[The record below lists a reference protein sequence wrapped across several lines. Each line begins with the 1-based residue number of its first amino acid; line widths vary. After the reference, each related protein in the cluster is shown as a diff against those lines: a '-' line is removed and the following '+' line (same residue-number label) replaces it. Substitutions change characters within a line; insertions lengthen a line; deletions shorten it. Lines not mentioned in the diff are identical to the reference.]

1 MNKMIRLLTQVTKGL
16 TNNLTRTILTTL
28 GIVIGIAMVI
38 LVLSAGEGFRSY
50 IISQIEAFGTN
61 TVFIETRIPPTT
73 KARSGGSGL
82 EGQAGSQAVAI
93 TSLKK
98 RDVDDIKRLPN
109 ISGAY
114 GVVIGQKVAAYKDAK
129 KNSLIWGSDA
139 DRFNIDSG
147 KLVAGRP
154 YTEQEN
160 LAAAQ
165 VAVLGYQIALDLF
178 KNEDPIGKTVRID
191 KYNFVVI
198 GTYER
203 RGGLGATNT
212 DANIFVPLVT
222 AQKKLLGIDYLF
234 MAVAQ
239 LEDQDKA
246 EATAED
252 IRTVL
257 RSNHD
262 ITDPVKDDFMVTTQA
277 AGLETLGTILSAV
290 SFLLIAVAAI
300 SLIVGGVGIMNI
312 MYVVVTERT
321 AEIGLKKALGAKNSD
336 IINEF
341 LLEAVLLTLIG
352 GVIGICLGAGLAYL
366 VAVIANSQNFAW
378 AFKVPLISIVLGL
391 GVAMGIGIVF
401 GVFPARKA
409 GKMDPIEA
417 LRHE

>member
-1 MNKMIRLLTQVTKGL
+1 MTRLVFQVTKSL
-16 TNNLTRTILTTL
+16 TSNLTRTMLTTL

-50 IISQIEAFGTN
+50 IVSQIEAFGTN

-73 KARSGGSGL
+73 KARSGGGGL
-82 EGQAGSQAVAI
+82 EGQTGSQAVAI

-98 RDVDDIKRLPN
+98 RDVENIKRLPN
-109 ISGAY
+109 VAGAY
-114 GVVIGQKVAAYKDAK
+114 GVVIGQKVSAYKDAK
-129 KNSLIWGSDA
+129 KNALIWGTDA

-147 KLVAGRP
+147 KLTAGRAF
-154 YTEQEN
+154 TEQEN
-160 LAAAQ
+160 LGAAQ

-178 KNEDPIGKTVRID
+178 KNEDPIGKTIRID

-203 RGGLGATNT
+203 RGGLGASNT
-212 DANIFVPLVT
+212 DQNIFIPLVT

-234 MAVAQ
+234 IAVAQ
-239 LEDQDKA
+239 LEDQTNA

-262 ITDPVKDDFMVTTQA
+262 ISDPAKDDFEVTTQA
-277 AGLETLGTILSAV
+277 SGLETLGTILSAV

-336 IINEF
+336 IVNEF
-341 LLEAVLLTLIG
+341 LLEAILLTIIG
-352 GVIGICLGAGLAYL
+352 GILGIILGSGLAYL
-366 VAVIANSQNFAW
+366 VSVIANSQNFAW
-378 AFKVPLISIVLGL
+378 TFKVPLISIILGL
-391 GVAMGIGIVF
+391 GVSMAIGIVF
-401 GVFPARKA
+401 GVFPARRA